1 MYQNPKSKLF
11 REACSKNLE
20 FLPKL
25 LFAFPKYISSSA
37 TDFSL
42 KKMAFYK
49 FILAWLCYI
58 LVTPIVTVSCSSTT
72 IVNQGDNLSCE
83 CKGTGGNPPADVIWY
98 KNNTEIVTGKEKAI
112 LRLTN
117 VSKDDSGTY
126 RCEAKSSEKA
136 KNITEIQLIIIG
148 EYDSCLN

>member
-11 REACSKNLE
+11 REACSKNLK

-37 TDFSL
+37 NFSL
-42 KKMAFYK
+42 KKWLYK

-58 LVTPIVTVSCSSTT
+58 LVTPVVTVSCSNTT
-72 IVNQGDNLSCE
+72 IVNQGDNFSCE
-83 CKGTGGNPPADVIWY
+83 GKGTGGYPPADVIWY
-98 KNNTEIVTGKEKAI
+98 KNNTEIVTGKEKAF
-112 LRLTN
+112 LRLTS

-136 KNITEIQLIIIG
+136 KNITEIQLIITG
-148 EYDSCLN
+148 EYD